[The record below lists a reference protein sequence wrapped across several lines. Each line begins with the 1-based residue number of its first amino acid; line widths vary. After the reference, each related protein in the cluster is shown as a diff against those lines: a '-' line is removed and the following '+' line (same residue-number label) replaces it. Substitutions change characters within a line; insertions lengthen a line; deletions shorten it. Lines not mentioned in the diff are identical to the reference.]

1 MIIWISFVSWVNF
14 YLPRD
19 SEKRREVWQKHSLLD
34 RKKETHCSTTLNE
47 FKTLKV
53 LWDIDKPLN
62 KAHIK
67 SHGGSPETIEKLLTK
82 GLVEESVAYPGK
94 YIPTIS
100 EVDFDTA
107 AVREILSKNNSG

>member
-1 MIIWISFVSWVNF
+1 M
-14 YLPRD
+14 
-19 SEKRREVWQKHSLLD
+19 
-34 RKKETHCSTTLNE
+34 NE

-100 EVDFDTA
+100 EVFDTA
-107 AVREILSKNNSG
+107 AVGRYFQKYSGGK